1 MPFSGTGIF
10 NRIHNWVS
18 DAAAAINIT
27 DTRMDAEMDGFANGL
42 TNCVTKDGQTNPV
55 ANLPMNGFR
64 HTGVG
69 NSSSPSSYPSTS
81 QVQNGSF
88 NYAVDTGAVNA
99 YVVSLSP
106 APTAYVEGMDVFMR
120 TANTNTASPTINVN
134 SLGVRG
140 IFTNSGAALNP
151 GSITAGGITHLKY
164 NGTDF
169 RIVGEGNVAYV
180 NSPNIW
186 NQPQSIQGSL
196 PSLDFVET
204 DAALDNKVWRHVI
217 NNDSYTLQIV
227 NDANTFAS
235 NIMEIQRT
243 ATSIDAFTIASSN
256 ITLTGPNITLNGT
269 ATSLTAAPGTNTT
282 QLATTAFVVNALQA
296 VLLSTKN
303 AVNQSSI
310 SFNTSDGISGV
321 YNEFVVVVRNVLPT
335 INSSFVI
342 RMDTNDGASFDAGAT
357 DYRYA
362 AYSADDSFAQTN
374 EGSPGA
380 SFIKTNGSSRS
391 ISTNVPGGGYTG
403 TFRFFGLGNNI
414 TQNKTVSW
422 EGNFFSD
429 QGTLVTNRG
438 GGMSN
443 SVTLRDNVVNAI
455 QFLFT
460 SGNVFSGS
468 FRLYGVR

>member
-88 NYAVDTGAVNA
+88 NYAVDTGVVNA

-134 SLGVRG
+134 ALGVRG

-169 RIVGEGNVAYV
+169 RIVGEGNVAYI
-180 NSPNIW
+180 NKPNTW
-186 NQPQSIQGSL
+186 TEPQGISRSI
-196 PSLDFVET
+196 PSLDFIQT
-204 DAALDNKVWRHVI
+204 NASLDNKVWRHVV
-217 NNDSYTLQIV
+217 NNENYTLQLV
-227 NDANTFAS
+227 NDANTVTP
-235 NIMEIQRT
+235 NIIEIQRT
-243 ATSIDAFTIASSN
+243 GTTVDAFTIASS
-256 ITLTGPNITLNGT
+256 NITLNGT

-282 QLATTAFVVNALQA
+282 QLATTAFVANSLQ
-296 VLLSTKN
+296 VELLATKISTGN
-303 AVNQSSI
+303 DPSI
-310 SFNTSDGISGV
+310 QFNSADGISIT
-321 YNEFVVVVRNVLPT
+321 YSKFIVVVTNCRPVTV
-335 INSSFVI
+335 NSTFSM
-342 RMDTNDGASFDAGAT
+342 RMDTNDGASFDSGAT
-357 DYRYA
+357 DYKFASSALEDNGVA
-362 AYSADDSFAQTN
+362 ANFSSAGN
-374 EGSPGA
+374 
-380 SFIKTNGSSRS
+380 SSIFLS
-391 ISTNVPGGGYTG
+391 SSSVIVSSNTQGGGYSG
-403 TFRFFGLGNNI
+403 TFNFISLFKIGF
-414 TQNKTVSW
+414 NKTVSW
-422 EGNFFSD
+422 EANYFSSNAS
-429 QGTLVTNRG
+429 LINVNG

-443 SVTLRDNVVNAI
+443 SVTLRNSNVNAI

-460 SGNVFSGS
+460 GANIASGD
-468 FRLYGVR
+468 FRLYGIR